1 MADAAAAAGSIK
13 LSGPDQLRSGRMLA
27 AAGIILLLIALTGFY
42 VAAEFG
48 AVGVRRSRLRRLCED
63 GHATAAK
70 LLPIVEN
77 PQRLNR
83 YIAASQVGITFSGMA
98 LGAYAEAALTPRLS
112 PLLLHWSTLRPETA
126 ESVASVSIL
135 LSLTMLSVVVGE
147 IVPKTVALRYPTE
160 AALATTRPMLWSAHV
175 YAWFIVILDR
185 SAGLLRRLLRVP
197 TATHRHVHS
206 PDEIVLLIAESRN
219 GGLLEPREQVRLHR
233 ALRLGLRDARQLMV
247 PRERLAAIGLPTRMP
262 DVLRIV
268 ATSPYSRLP
277 VIRQSLADI
286 VGILHTKDVVTHFLQ
301 SGRAGTLASLVR
313 PILRVPETMPA
324 DRLLGFL
331 REKRSHQALVVDT
344 SNAVVGMITLEDVLG
359 ELLGN
364 VPDEFKAPRLLPLRL
379 SDGRIRLPGDLPL
392 EGARVWVEGAWPT
405 GDVTVGVFIARE
417 AGRVPEPGETLDIA
431 DLPVEI
437 ESVEEG
443 RIASV
448 IVTPPRLDEDDADDV
463 DGGNDHGES
472 A

>member
-1 MADAAAAAGSIK
+1 MV
-13 LSGPDQLRSGRMLA
+13 A

-63 GHATAAK
+63 GHARAAR
-70 LLPIVEN
+70 LLPIVED

-98 LGAYAEAALTPRLS
+98 LGAYADAAITPRVA
-112 PLLLHWSTLRPETA
+112 PLLVRWSTLHPETA
-126 ESVASVSIL
+126 ESVASVTVL
-135 LSLTMLSVVVGE
+135 LSLTMLSVIVGE
-147 IVPKTVALRYPTE
+147 MVPKTLALRYPTE
-160 AALATTRPMLWSAHV
+160 TALATALPMLWSSKIF
-175 YAWFIVILDR
+175 AWFIVILDR

-197 TATHRHVHS
+197 TATHRHIHS
-206 PDEIVLLIAESRN
+206 PDEIGLLIAESRD
-219 GGLLEPREQVRLHR
+219 GGLLEPQEQVRLNR

-247 PRERLAAIGLPTRMP
+247 SRARLAAIEFSTRMP

-277 VIRQSLADI
+277 VYRRALDDI
-286 VGILHTKDVVTHFLQ
+286 VGIVHTKAVVMHFLER
-301 SGRAGTLASLVR
+301 GRAGILASLVT
-313 PILRVPETMPA
+313 PILRVPDTMPA

-331 REKRSHQALVVDT
+331 RERRSHQALVVDAAGT
-344 SNAVVGMITLEDVLG
+344 VVGMITLEDVLG

-364 VPDEFKAPRLLPLRL
+364 VPDEFKTPRLLPLRL
-379 SDGRIRLPGDLPL
+379 SNGRVRLPGELPL

-405 GDVTVGVFIARE
+405 GDMTVGQFVVQE
-417 AGRVPEPGETLDIA
+417 LGRIPEPGEPFEIRELDA
-431 DLPVEI
+431 EVESI
-437 ESVEEG
+437 EDG

-448 IVTPPRLDEDDADDV
+448 IVTPPRLDEAEDDQNAGLDD
-463 DGGNDHGES
+463 GEKR
-472 A
+472 